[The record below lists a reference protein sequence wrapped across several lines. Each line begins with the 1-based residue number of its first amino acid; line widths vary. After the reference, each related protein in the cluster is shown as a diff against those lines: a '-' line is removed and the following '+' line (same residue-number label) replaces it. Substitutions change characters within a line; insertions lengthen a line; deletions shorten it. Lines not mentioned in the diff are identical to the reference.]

1 MINRVVVDNASGRI
15 LFTDEVE
22 AVEDLTAVLEGQTG
36 MENTNLVREHTHT
49 YIDGEFVYVGDAA
62 LRVPVLMF
70 DALKF
75 ITLTFAASIVP
86 VVILLPL
93 MEVTLLTIAFCTS
106 PAAKVVNPLGL
117 LEAYA
122 AISAL
127 KEAAFVILPSIKDC
141 VTSEDESL
149 EFAVA

>member
-1 MINRVVVDNASGRI
+1 MLSVTTPPLLITSRPAESVSKVVVPRFI
-15 LFTDEVE
+15 L
-22 AVEDLTAVLEGQTG
+22 
-36 MENTNLVREHTHT
+36 
-49 YIDGEFVYVGDAA
+49 AA
-62 LRVPVLMF
+62 LRVPVLIF

-93 MEVTLLTIAFCTS
+93 MLVTLLDIAFSTS